1 MCNIGEPLEI
11 LNVEPL
17 SLPAPLRRE
26 TEHPAEQPLTV
37 EPPVEVAEK
46 VPVEVEGT

>member
-26 TEHPAEQPLTV
+26 TEQPLTV